1 MSCYLINH
9 EEYADLAN
17 YLINEPHLTYTDGF
31 DKIVSIN
38 GKRYCV
44 NSAAYG
50 PRHNGRLFS
59 WNLALEL
66 AVQNIRSCEARYPDA
81 GPAGGF
87 LAVSVDYWLTTV
99 EETTKKKEGKK
110 TTYYPE
116 DLRHFEEMIDSM
128 EYQSCETDDYY
139 NSHAYWLLAEAR
151 RILLKDWGRRFKDA
165 LKALD

>member
-17 YLINEPHLTYTDGF
+17 YLITEPHLTYTDGF
-31 DKIVSIN
+31 DKTVLIDDR
-38 GKRYCV
+38 RYFV

-50 PRHNGRLFS
+50 PKHNGHLFS

-66 AVQNIRSCEARYPDA
+66 AVQNIRSCEARYPNA

-87 LAVSVDYWLTTV
+87 LAVSVDDWLTTV

-116 DLRHFEEMIDSM
+116 DLRHFAEIIDSI

-139 NSHAYWLLAEAR
+139 ETHAYKLLEQAR
-151 RILLKDWGRRFKDA
+151 RILLKDA
-165 LKALD
+165 IKALN

>member
-17 YLINEPHLTYTDGF
+17 YLITEPHLTYTDGF
-31 DKIVSIN
+31 DKTVLIN
-38 GKRYCV
+38 DKRYFV

-50 PRHNGRLFS
+50 PKHNGHLFS

-66 AVQNIRSCEARYPDA
+66 AVQNIRSCETRYPNK

-87 LAVSVDYWLTTV
+87 LVVSVDEWLTTV

-110 TTYYPE
+110 TTYYPQ
-116 DLRHFEEMIDSM
+116 DLKHFAEMIDSM

-139 NSHAYWLLAEAR
+139 ETHAYKLLEQAR
-151 RILLKDWGRRFKDA
+151 RILLKDA